1 MPNGVDMNGNVS
13 QDYDLSA
20 EALFRALKP
29 LLDPT
34 SDAEVPANV
43 EEAALDAVGRLGS
56 KSAAASLFFVDES
69 QLAHDVATLA
79 LGRAGAHVLHGCLDH
94 QLHRA
99 SLSGAFRVL
108 GVILHW
114 ASHGCMTL
122 TQPDALGILGSTR
135 FICSRSR
142 TVCLPC
148 YAMLAQ

>member
-1 MPNGVDMNGNVS
+1 MPNGVDMNGNIS
-13 QDYDLSA
+13 HNDDLSA

-56 KSAAASLFFVDES
+56 NFAAASLFFRDES

-94 QLHRA
+94 QPHTAL
-99 SLSGAFRVL
+99 LSGAFRMF
-108 GVILHW
+108 GVTLHR
-114 ASHGCMTL
+114 ASHGCMT
-122 TQPDALGILGSTR
+122 
-135 FICSRSR
+135 
-142 TVCLPC
+142 
-148 YAMLAQ
+148 